1 MLLLPVILLIVIFL
15 AAEVTVTNG
24 NNNMW
29 RTSLVN
35 AWNLPRD
42 RTTVYI

>member
-1 MLLLPVILLIVIFL
+1 MLLLPVTFANRHIL
-15 AAEVTVTNG
+15 AAEVTVTNA

-42 RTTVYI
+42 RKTVYI